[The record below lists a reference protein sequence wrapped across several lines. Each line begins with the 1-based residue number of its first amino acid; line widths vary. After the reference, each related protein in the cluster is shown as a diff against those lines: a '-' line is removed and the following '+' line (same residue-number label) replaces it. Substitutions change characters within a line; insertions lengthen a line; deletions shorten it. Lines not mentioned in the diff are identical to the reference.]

1 MKTETCAR
9 SKFVTNYIINLVIYI
24 KIPIWNIYNYSY
36 INHSV
41 LRKQILN
48 LWILQKLHL
57 LGKFYFVRIF

>member
-1 MKTETCAR
+1 MKAETGTR
-9 SKFVTNYIINLVIYI
+9 YKFVTNYIINLVIYI
-24 KIPIWNIYNYSY
+24 KIPIWNIYNYSN

-48 LWILQKLHL
+48 LQKLHL